1 MKVSYK
7 NYTDVFELAKDGIS
21 TRDAFGILPITLPG
35 TKSLLSM
42 MVKNKFLRT
51 TKHWENSTC
60 FNTYWQEENGR
71 ELLYAYVEEKENKIK
86 INQEKKEAYME
97 ELKKRDAYKK
107 MTNVQIEEAESKR
120 KEKSYTVENSKH
132 ATATGYIVKGLDG
145 FHSGKIERVRQKAY
159 VGSTANII

>member
-71 ELLYAYVEEKENKIK
+71 ELLYAYVDEKENKIK

-120 KEKSYTVENSKH
+120 KEKIYTVANSIQK
-132 ATATGYIVKGLDG
+132 TSTGYVVNGSDG
-145 FHSGKIERVRQKAY
+145 YYSGKIDRVRQKVY